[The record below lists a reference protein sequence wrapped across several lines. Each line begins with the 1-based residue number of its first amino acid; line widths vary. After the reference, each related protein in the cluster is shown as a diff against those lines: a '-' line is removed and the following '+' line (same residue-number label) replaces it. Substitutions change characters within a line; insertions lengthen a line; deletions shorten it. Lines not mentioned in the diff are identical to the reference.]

1 MLQGGTILNQRY
13 EILAMIGGGG
23 MSLVYRARDLQTYK
37 IVAIKVLRD
46 QYASDPTFIARFRR
60 EGVSVA
66 GLDHPNIVKVFSVS
80 QDGDIYYLVME
91 MVEGMDLKQV
101 LQEKGPY
108 SPRVF
113 YPMMAQ
119 ICDAIAYAHD
129 KGIVHRDIKPHNIIL
144 RPDGQVKVTDFGIAR
159 AASEATMTHTGSIM
173 GSVHYLAPEQAK
185 GEIAD
190 TRSDIYALGVLLYEL
205 LTGRLPHEGESAV
218 GVAVQKIQKDPEPP
232 RRIKP
237 EMTTH
242 VEKVI
247 LRALQRRP
255 DQRYETVDQLKED
268 FREACFNNR
277 VLFEPK
283 HQVMDQTLQH
293 RLSDIQAGLDE
304 EAPEGGS
311 LKNKNW
317 LKHWPP
323 WARALGLFVL
333 LALGGLVTGVVL
345 SSFMNQPTDV
355 VLPDLTGEHVEEA
368 LEALEVLGLMGR
380 VQQERVFHQDL
391 PRDAVVSQ
399 SPSAQT
405 PVLQGSTVD
414 LIISAG
420 PVMVEVPD
428 LTGLTQQEAE
438 VALIRERLLLDRE
451 VVEEHHPQIP
461 AGQVLR
467 QEPSAKT
474 LVKEQALIS
483 IVLSKGPLVE
493 MIQMESFVGMPLDD
507 AMVAARNL
515 GIDIGTVEHE
525 MSWTFAKGVVVK
537 QSPAGGARVPA
548 GTSAQ
553 LVVSAGPGPDPGDS
567 DEE

>member
-23 MSLVYRARDLQTYK
+23 MSLIYRARDLQTYK
-37 IVAIKVLRD
+37 IVAIKVLRE
-46 QYASDPTFIARFRR
+46 QYASDSTFIARFRR

-66 GLDHPNIVKVFSVS
+66 GLDHPNIVKVYSVS
-80 QDGDIYYLVME
+80 QDGEIYYLVME

-101 LQEKGPY
+101 LQAKGPF

-113 YPMMAQ
+113 YPIMAQ
-119 ICDAIAYAHD
+119 ICDAIAYAHE

-190 TRSDIYALGVLLYEL
+190 ARSDIYALGVVLYEL

-237 EMTTH
+237 EISSH

-255 DQRYETVDQLKED
+255 DQRYETVEQMKED
-268 FREACFNNR
+268 YREACFNNR

-283 HQVMDQTLQH
+283 HQVKNQTLQH
-293 RLSDIQAGLDE
+293 RLSDIQAGLNE
-304 EAPEGGS
+304 ETGEETPR
-311 LKNKNW
+311 KRTW
-317 LKHWPP
+317 MDQWPP
-323 WARALGLFVL
+323 WVKALALFAI
-333 LALGGLVTGVVL
+333 LALGGTVTGVAL
-345 SSFMNQPTDV
+345 SSFMNQPQDV
-355 VLPDLTGEHVEEA
+355 VLPNLTGENVEQA
-368 LEALEVLGLMGR
+368 LGMLGELGLTGQ
-380 VQQERVFHQDL
+380 VQQERVFHKEI
-391 PRDAVVSQ
+391 PRGGVVSQ

-405 PVLQGSTVD
+405 PVLQGSTVN

-420 PVMVEVPD
+420 PMMIEVPD
-428 LTGLTQQEAE
+428 LTGLSRQEAE
-438 VALIRERLLLDRE
+438 VALIRERLLLGPE
-451 VVEEHHPQIP
+451 VLEENHTQIP
-461 AGQVLR
+461 SGQVIR
-467 QEPSAKT
+467 QDPSPKT
-474 LVKEQALIS
+474 LVVEQALVS
-483 IVLSKGPLVE
+483 IVLSKGPLVK

-515 GIDIGTVEHE
+515 GVDIGTVEHE
-525 MSWTFAKGVVVK
+525 MSWTYAKGVVVK
-537 QSPAGGARVPA
+537 QTPVGGTQVPA

-553 LVVSAGPGPDPGDS
+553 LVVSAGPGPDAGDS
-567 DEE
+567 EIE